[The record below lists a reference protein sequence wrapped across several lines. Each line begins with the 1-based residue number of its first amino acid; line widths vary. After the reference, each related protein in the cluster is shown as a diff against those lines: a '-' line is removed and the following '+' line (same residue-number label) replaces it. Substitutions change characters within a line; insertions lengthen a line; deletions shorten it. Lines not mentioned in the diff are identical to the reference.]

1 MDGVFSHIRVLV
13 AVLNVMGL
21 ATIMVGIAGYFRKSH
36 ELRIKRAPVLMVW
49 IGLHLYFH
57 IMMWWRMFGLETV
70 ENFTFFHYLFLLSG
84 PMCLY
89 FGSLLLLPEPNDDG
103 EVDMPAHLGHV
114 RQKFFLFEAAFWL
127 WAILINPVA
136 FGSWGPAWPFWAVM
150 VVISMILAATRMA
163 RTTLVLTLVA
173 CVVQVIFVCLV
184 ALTLRAE

>member
-1 MDGVFSHIRVLV
+1 
-13 AVLNVMGL
+13 
-21 ATIMVGIAGYFRKSH
+21 
-36 ELRIKRAPVLMVW
+36 
-49 IGLHLYFH
+49 
-57 IMMWWRMFGLETV
+57 MFGLETV

-89 FGSLLLLPEPNDDG
+89 FGSLLLLPEPNDAG

-150 VVISMILAATRMA
+150 VVISINEY
-163 RTTLVLTLVA
+163 
-173 CVVQVIFVCLV
+173 QVEFLIQGCEIKTKRISAQVDNIVYLF
-184 ALTLRAE
+184 